1 MNMPKTHSNK
11 EEWIKAGRE
20 EYCIIRIFDL
30 RLGEISWLFPGG
42 GRRFSH
48 EKSKELVRKG
58 Q

>member
-30 RLGEISWLFPGG
+30 RLEEISLAFPGRG
-42 GRRFSH
+42 KAF
-48 EKSKELVRKG
+48 LT
-58 Q
+58 